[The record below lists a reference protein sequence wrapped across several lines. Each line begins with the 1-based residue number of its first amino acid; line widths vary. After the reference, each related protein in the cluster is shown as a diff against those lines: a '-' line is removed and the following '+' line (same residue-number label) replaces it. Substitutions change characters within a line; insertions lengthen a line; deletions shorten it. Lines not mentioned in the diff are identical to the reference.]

1 MISREKL
8 MQLYAAMV
16 KSRMIAERTAELA
29 RQGKLQHDWG
39 DETGSEA
46 TIAGIAADLR
56 LDDTVSAPGNRLL
69 WSVIEGIPLERVFGP
84 ISAPLKGN
92 LGSGPG
98 QNGNLSAGK
107 NGHSAHMPLTGALGI
122 DLSAATQAAAAH
134 KAANDGRIALVFIKD
149 PSASDVP
156 DKQLQFVSRRNLP
169 MVLLCHFGSEERQRN
184 FLSPRGRMN
193 GAIEALAFGIAR
205 IAVDARDVLAVY
217 RVASES
223 ISRARQRRGPTLI
236 ECIDHGLPAPAGT
249 RVAER
254 GPSSVVDPVRAM
266 ESYLGKK
273 RLLTAAL
280 KQQIESQL
288 RREIDAATAHLM
300 N

>member
-1 MISREKL
+1 
-8 MQLYAAMV
+8 
-16 KSRMIAERTAELA
+16 
-29 RQGKLQHDWG
+29 
-39 DETGSEA
+39 
-46 TIAGIAADLR
+46 
-56 LDDTVSAPGNRLL
+56 
-69 WSVIEGIPLERVFGP
+69 
-84 ISAPLKGN
+84 
-92 LGSGPG
+92 
-98 QNGNLSAGK
+98 
-107 NGHSAHMPLTGALGI
+107 MPLTGALGI

-134 KAANDGRIALVFIKD
+134 KAANDGRIALVFLKD

-217 RVASES
+217 RVAS
-223 ISRARQRRGPTLI
+223 
-236 ECIDHGLPAPAGT
+236 GLPAPAGT

>member
-1 MISREKL
+1 LITREKL
-8 MQLYAAMV
+8 MHLYAAMV
-16 KSRMIAERTAELA
+16 KSRMLVERTTELA
-29 RQGKLQHDWG
+29 QQGKLPPDWG
-39 DETGSEA
+39 DGTDSEA
-46 TIAGIAADLR
+46 TLAGITADLR
-56 LDDTVSAPGNRLL
+56 PDDTVSAPGNRLL

-84 ISAPLKGN
+84 ISAPIKGN
-92 LGSGPG
+92 LGFGPG

-107 NGHSAHMPLTGALGI
+107 NGHSAHMPLTGALEI
-122 DLSAATQAAAAH
+122 DLNAATQAAAAH
-134 KAANDGRIALVFIKD
+134 KAANDGRIALVFSKD
-149 PSASDVP
+149 PTASDVP

-169 MVLLCHFGSEERQRN
+169 MVLLCHFGSEKSQQN
-184 FLSPRGRMN
+184 FLSPRGKMN
-193 GAIEALAFGIAR
+193 GATEALAFGMAR

-236 ECIDHGLPAPAGT
+236 ECIDHGLPAPVGT

-254 GPSSVVDPVRAM
+254 GPSSIVDPVRAM
-266 ESYLGKK
+266 ESYLGRK
-273 RLLTAAL
+273 RILNPTL

-288 RREIDAATAHLM
+288 RKEIETATMHLE

>member
-1 MISREKL
+1 LISREKL

-16 KSRMIAERTAELA
+16 KSRMIAERAAELA
-29 RQGKLQHDWG
+29 RQGKLPHDWG
-39 DETGSEA
+39 NETGSEA
-46 TIAGIAADLR
+46 TLAGIAADLR
-56 LDDTVSAPGNRLL
+56 LDDSVSAPGNRLL
-69 WSVIEGIPLERVFGP
+69 WSVIQGIPLEKFFEPV
-84 ISAPLKGN
+84 SAPLNDNGRSVA
-92 LGSGPG
+92 GR
-98 QNGNLSAGK
+98 NGNLSAGK
-107 NGHSAHMPLTGALGI
+107 NGHSAHLALTGALGI

-134 KAANDGRIALVFIKD
+134 KAANDGRIALVFLKD
-149 PSASDVP
+149 PAASDVP

-169 MVLLCHFGSEERQRN
+169 MVLLCHFGSEERQRY
-184 FLSPRGRMN
+184 FLSPRGKMN

-236 ECIDHGLPAPAGT
+236 ECIDDGLPARVGT
-249 RVAER
+249 RVGER
-254 GPSSVVDPVRAM
+254 GTSVIADPVRVM

-288 RREIDAATAHLM
+288 RREVDAATEHLM